1 MINKENSRVS
11 GRIIWSQT
19 SDPSSAVASHTCT
32 FIKIAAT
39 RSRCESTTNIRWF
52 KNSKRQMCL
61 LFLLKAM
68 PLVLKL
74 HFLPQV
80 IYLYG
85 KMVDRL
91 FRISL
96 QTLEG

>member
-1 MINKENSRVS
+1 
-11 GRIIWSQT
+11 
-19 SDPSSAVASHTCT
+19 
-32 FIKIAAT
+32 
-39 RSRCESTTNIRWF
+39 
-52 KNSKRQMCL
+52 MCL